1 MRARLIWALCRFIYR
16 KPQGEITLNMKQLFC
31 LSLLS
36 FLVITVSVVGQTTP
50 RTQQE
55 KTKNIETEVDAYVK
69 PYLEMGGFSG
79 SILIAEGGKVLLK
92 KGYGMANYELGV
104 PNTPQ
109 TKFHIASVSKPF
121 TAAAMMLLQERGLL
135 NVNDPLAKFISDY
148 PNGDKI
154 TVHHLL
160 THTSGI
166 PNVNNLPDYDAKSRF
181 PQTPASLVEM
191 FKTQPL
197 IMQPG
202 ERYNYSNSNYNL
214 LAYIIEKV
222 SGRSYGEF
230 LRENIFEPLAMRDTG
245 HDGQAGTLLKNRA
258 SGYVPVGL
266 NGFENAPYLDWT
278 SKTGNG
284 SLYST
289 VEDLYKWDRAL
300 YTEKPLKK
308 PTLERMFTAHVE
320 GIGYGWFISKRL
332 NRRAIR
338 ISGRSPGFSAELQ
351 RYVDEDVCVIVL
363 GNNYAPTASAI
374 ADDVAAIAL
383 GEKYETLPVVK
394 PITLSQEAM
403 DALVGRYEGGSDFF
417 VPGVALTLEK
427 KNGSLNL
434 TWNSGAAVT
443 LVPQS
448 DMKFFNRLLWATLTF
463 VKDGKGEVTHL
474 LYRYGGKDYPAKR
487 AKDK

>member
-1 MRARLIWALCRFIYR
+1 
-16 KPQGEITLNMKQLFC
+16 MKQLFC

-36 FLVITVSVVGQTTP
+36 FLVTMVSVVGQTTP

-55 KTKNIETEVDAYVK
+55 KTKSIEAEVDAYVK

-79 SILIAEGGKVLLK
+79 SILIAKGGKILLK

-104 PNTPQ
+104 PNTPD

-121 TAAAMMLLQERGLL
+121 TAAAVMLLQERGLL
-135 NVNDPLAKFISDY
+135 SVSDPLTKFISDY
-148 PNGDKI
+148 PKGDKI

-166 PNVNNLPDYDAKSRF
+166 PNVNNYPDYDAKSKF

-191 FKTQPL
+191 FKNKPL

-202 ERYNYSNSNYNL
+202 DQYNYSNSNYNL

-222 SGRSYGEF
+222 SGKSYGEF
-230 LRENIFEPLAMRDTG
+230 LKENIFQPLAMKDTG
-245 HDGQAGTLLKNRA
+245 HDGQAETLLKNRA
-258 SGYVPVGL
+258 SGYVPVGVS
-266 NGFENAPYLDWT
+266 GFENAPYLDWT

-300 YTEKPLKK
+300 YTEKLLKK
-308 PTLERMFTAHVE
+308 PTLERMFTAHIE
-320 GIGYGWFISKRL
+320 GVGYGWFISKRL

-363 GNNYAPTASAI
+363 GNNYAPTASTI
-374 ADDVAAIAL
+374 ANDVAAITL
-383 GEKYETLPVVK
+383 GEKYETFSVVK
-394 PITLSQEAM
+394 PVTLTEQAIN
-403 DALVGRYEGGSDFF
+403 ALAGRYEGGSDFF
-417 VPGVALTLEK
+417 LPGAVLTLEN
-427 KNGSLNL
+427 KNGSLNMI
-434 TWNSGAAVT
+434 WSSGATVT

-448 DMKFFNRLLWATLTF
+448 DAKFFDRLFWAGITF
-463 VKDGKGEVTHL
+463 VKDQKGDVTHL
-474 LYRYGGKDYPAKR
+474 LYRSGGKDYLAKR
-487 AKDK
+487 VKEN